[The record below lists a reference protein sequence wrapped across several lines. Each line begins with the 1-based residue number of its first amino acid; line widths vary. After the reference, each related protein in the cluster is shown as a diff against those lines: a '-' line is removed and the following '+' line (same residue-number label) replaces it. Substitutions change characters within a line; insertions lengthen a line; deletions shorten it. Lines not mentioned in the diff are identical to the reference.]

1 MASICNI
8 CCEPHNRSTRLNIVC
23 EYGDC
28 GFEACKSCVRQYL
41 LSTTQEPH
49 CMNCKKAW
57 GQDFLVRKLN
67 RSFVTSDYKVH
78 RSNLLCEREIS
89 KLPDTMA
96 AAENF
101 KAAEAEKKRYH
112 ELLAE
117 SDKLRDEMQRLRK
130 EAGKHWYNSQRIQ
143 NGGQKEQKREF
154 IMPCQ
159 NDGCRGFLST
169 AYKCGLC
176 HIYTCPKCLDLVG
189 YEKDNTHVCK
199 EENIQSAEL
208 IRKDTKPCPS
218 CGTRIFKIDGCDQMW
233 CSNCHKAWSW
243 RTGKIDHG
251 TIHNPHYYEFQRNG
265 GGTVPRAPGDEVCGG
280 LCHYTTFRTD
290 IVRRIKDKWL
300 VDDLTRLHRTLAHII
315 HHELQTLR
323 GAINRDNDQVDLRIQ
338 YILGRLEKE
347 ALSKTLYRKDIARRK
362 SLEMV
367 QVYEIL
373 NQVGIELFVTL
384 RNSGESGEKYEE
396 VVRDQLD
403 NFHQLRIYCNEQ
415 FEKIGKTYSRTIPVI
430 QKSWNMTT
438 VKP

>member
-8 CCEPHNRSTRLNIVC
+8 CCEPHNRSTRQSIIC

-28 GFEACKSCVRQYL
+28 GFQACKSCVRQYL

-67 RSFVTSDYKVH
+67 RSFVLSDYKVH
-78 RSNLLCEREIS
+78 RTHLLCEREIS

-101 KAAEAEKKRYH
+101 KEAETETKCYH
-112 ELLAE
+112 ELIAQ
-117 SDKLRDEMQRLRK
+117 SDKLRDEMRRLRI
-130 EAGKHWYNSQRIQ
+130 EAEKHWLNAQRIRVG
-143 NGGQKEQKREF
+143 NKKGQKREF

-159 NDGCRGFLST
+159 NNGCRGFLST
-169 AYKCGLC
+169 AYKCGIC
-176 HIYTCPKCLDLVG
+176 HIYTCPKCLDTIG
-189 YEKDNTHVCK
+189 YEKGETHVCK
-199 EENIQSAEL
+199 EENVQSAEL
-208 IRKDTKPCPS
+208 IRKDTKPCPA

-265 GGTVPRAPGDEVCGG
+265 GGLVPRAPGDEVCGG
-280 LCHYTTFRTD
+280 LCHYSVFRND
-290 IVRRIKDKWL
+290 IARRIKNNAL
-300 VDDLTRLHRTLAHII
+300 VDELSHLHRMLAHII
-315 HHELQTLR
+315 HYELFVIR
-323 GAINRDNDQVDLRIQ
+323 AAINRENDQEDLRIK
-338 YILGRLEKE
+338 YILGRLDKD
-347 ALSKTLYRKDIARRK
+347 ALSKMLYKKDISRRK

-384 RNSGESGEKYEE
+384 RTNKEIGETYEE
-396 VVRDQLD
+396 VVNEQLT
-403 NFHQLRIYCNEQ
+403 NYHQLRIYCNQQ
-415 FEKIGKTYSRTIPVI
+415 FEKISKTYNRTVPFIE
-430 QKSWNMTT
+430 SNWTT
-438 VKP
+438 ANVKR